1 MEKRY
6 IKDIRLGLQEEWV
19 ESVIQRFL
27 SVNHFERKISFAGN
41 VYYEWSKFQGIESG
55 IPQLN
60 RFFQYQYKDGL
71 LHLEAWIGNDKVEM
85 GLTGWG
91 GMTEKYPYLKGMQ
104 QLVDELLAPLP
115 KDHYAV
121 AALRKEMRKEKRA
134 RYVGAVV
141 LFVLLFG
148 FMAVWAWARQAS

>member
-27 SVNHFERKISFAGN
+27 SVNHFERKVSFAGN
-41 VYYEWSKFQGIESG
+41 VYYEWSKFQGADSG
-55 IPQLN
+55 LPQIN
-60 RFFQYQYKDGL
+60 RFFQYQYEGGL
-71 LHLEAWIGNDKVEM
+71 LHMEAWIGNDKMEM

-91 GMTEKYPYLKGMQ
+91 SMMEKYPYLKGMQ
-104 QLVDELLAPLP
+104 QLIDELLAPLP

-121 AALRKEMRKEKRA
+121 AALRKEMRKEKIKRC
-134 RYVGAVV
+134 VGGIFF
-141 LFVLLFG
+141 FVLLLVF
-148 FMAVWAWARQAS
+148 FVMWQWAR

>member
-27 SVNHFERKISFAGN
+27 SVNHFERKVSFAGN
-41 VYYEWSKFQGIESG
+41 VYYEWSKFPGTDSG
-55 IPQLN
+55 LPQIN
-60 RFFQYQYKDGL
+60 RFFRYQYRDGL
-71 LHLEAWIGNDKVEM
+71 LHMEAWIGNDKMEM

-91 GMTEKYPYLKGMQ
+91 SMMEKYPYLKGMQ
-104 QLVDELLAPLP
+104 QLIDELLAPLP

-121 AALRKEMRKEKRA
+121 AALRKEMRKEKIKRCI
-134 RYVGAVV
+134 GGIFF
-141 LFVLLFG
+141 FVLLLG
-148 FMAVWAWARQAS
+148 FFVMWQWAR